1 MGGGNMS
8 FQQMNYDDFG
18 QMVINRILAV
28 TEQKGLKQ
36 LDLAARSDIGQS
48 SLSKILKGEMRIT
61 LQHIFKIC
69 KALDI
74 TPETLLSVNNE
85 YAGISSSSST
95 SEYKPYYES
104 GMISEQYLNEQVF
117 IRDKNHPAFNGYKD
131 KKFKIYL
138 YSTITSES
146 FLLDGELSFDTKNSS
161 FCKAN
166 MVLNTGKVDPEG
178 NPIKKYYSGEL
189 IISLTMGAC
198 YCLLTNTDIGE
209 ICLINFKHMY
219 LFNRDLECR
228 IGTISSSSSGGNRL
242 PVIQRILISKN
253 PLHVSGNNTR
263 DLEFVQGQLR
273 LNNSKILISKNNLE
287 SLQKKYADNCDLSE
301 FFENFKELTPSEE
314 YYLLDE
320 ANMKNIS
327 ITSDI
332 KTEGLGIL
340 RNMSSALRYNKVST
354 KTDEFTFDY
363 ICNKTNQR

>member
-1 MGGGNMS
+1 MAIPKITADE
-8 FQQMNYDDFG
+8 YCK
-18 QMVINRILAV
+18 VV
-28 TEQKGLKQ
+28 TERINSLMEQKNLKQ
-36 LDLAARSDIGQS
+36 LELAARSNIGQS
-48 SLSKILKGEMRIT
+48 SLSKILKGEMRLT

-69 KALDI
+69 NALDI
-74 TPETLLSVNNE
+74 TPEDLLSFNQNTTLN
-85 YAGISSSSST
+85 SST
-95 SEYKPYYES
+95 NNYEPYYES
-104 GMISEQYLNEQVF
+104 GMINEQYSNEQVF

-131 KKFKIYL
+131 KTFQIYL

-146 FLLDGELSFDTKNSS
+146 FLLDGELTFDTKRSS

-166 MVLNTGKVDPEG
+166 MVLNTGKVDPDG

-209 ICLINFKHMY
+209 ICFLNFKHMY

-228 IGTISSSSSGGNRL
+228 VGTISSSSSGGNRL
-242 PVIQRILISKN
+242 PVIQRILISKSH
-253 PLHVSGNNTR
+253 LQVSGNNNA

-273 LNNSKILISKNNLE
+273 LNNSKILISKHDLEALQNKYVNNT
-287 SLQKKYADNCDLSE
+287 KLSE
-301 FFENFKELTPSEE
+301 FFEKFKELTQPEQ

-320 ANMKNIS
+320 ANMKNVP

-332 KTEGLGIL
+332 KTEGLGVL

-354 KTDEFTFDY
+354 KTDEFTFEY
-363 ICNKTNQR
+363 ICNKTNTK